1 MQFNRPVPGQSLTS
15 TPKGAPYERPPEIN
29 DPVKALDYHLDI
41 LDNPKAVEQA
51 MFMLEMGVDLSTL
64 VEGITRNAVIE
75 GMHSIDISLIV
86 APVIHEYL
94 KGYAD
99 SLDINYDEGFE
110 DKEQDERISYARN
123 EALALKFLSERKADF
138 DYDEEAG
145 LSKQEGMNFF
155 GPDGRI
161 RDNYIPKPEYKGK
174 MIDTDSPDYE
184 RMLKDDPVREAS
196 VEKPQGLMART

>member
-51 MFMLEMGVDLSTL
+51 MFMLEMGIDLSTL

-75 GMHSIDISLIV
+75 GIHSIDISLII

-99 SLDINYDEGFE
+99 SLDVNYDEGFE
-110 DKEQDERISYARN
+110 DKEENERISYARN
-123 EALALKFLSERKADF
+123 EALALKFLSER
-138 DYDEEAG
+138 
-145 LSKQEGMNFF
+145 QEGKGNMR
-155 GPDGRI
+155 DGERT
-161 RDNYIPKPEYKGK
+161 YFE
-174 MIDTDSPDYE
+174 DYE
-184 RMLKDDPVREAS
+184 TDEIDQDMVVTPEDIEIKKVIRKGQGEMAS
-196 VEKPQGLMART
+196 VEKPKGLMARA

>member
-75 GMHSIDISLIV
+75 GIHSIDISLII

-99 SLDINYDEGFE
+99 SLDVNYDEGFE
-110 DKEQDERISYARN
+110 DKEQDEKISYARN
-123 EALALKFLSERKADF
+123 EALALKFLSER
-138 DYDEEAG
+138 
-145 LSKQEGMNFF
+145 QEGKGNMR
-155 GPDGRI
+155 DGERT
-161 RDNYIPKPEYKGK
+161 YFE
-174 MIDTDSPDYE
+174 DYE
-184 RMLKDDPVREAS
+184 TDEIDQDMVVTPEDIEIKKVIREGQGDMAS

>member
-51 MFMLEMGVDLSTL
+51 MFMLEMGIDLSTL

-99 SLDINYDEGFE
+99 SFEIDYDEGFE
-110 DKEQDERISYARN
+110 DKEENERISYARN
-123 EALALKFLSERKADF
+123 EALALKFLSER
-138 DYDEEAG
+138 
-145 LSKQEGMNFF
+145 QEGKGNMR
-155 GPDGRI
+155 DGERT
-161 RDNYIPKPEYKGK
+161 YFE
-174 MIDTDSPDYE
+174 DYE
-184 RMLKDDPVREAS
+184 TDEIDQDMVVTPEDIEIKKVIREGQGDMAS
-196 VEKPQGLMART
+196 VEKPKGLMARA

>member
-51 MFMLEMGVDLSTL
+51 MFMLEMGIDLSTL

-75 GMHSIDISLIV
+75 GMHSIDISLII

-99 SLDINYDEGFE
+99 SLGVKYDEGFE
-110 DKEQDERISYARN
+110 DKGEDERVSYARN
-123 EALALKFLSERKADF
+123 EMLARKFLAERQELDNTT
-138 DYDEEAG
+138 EENN
-145 LSKQEGMNFF
+145 LNLMQE
-155 GPDGRI
+155 D
-161 RDNYIPKPEYKGK
+161 PKPEMMEEE
-174 MIDTDSPDYE
+174 MIMPES
-184 RMLKDDPVREAS
+184 
-196 VEKPQGLMART
+196 KPQGLMART

>member
-51 MFMLEMGVDLSTL
+51 MFMLEMGIDLSTL

-99 SLDINYDEGFE
+99 SFEIDYDEGFE
-110 DKEQDERISYARN
+110 DKEENERISYARN
-123 EALALKFLSERKADF
+123 EALALKFLSER
-138 DYDEEAG
+138 
-145 LSKQEGMNFF
+145 QEGKGNMR
-155 GPDGRI
+155 DGERT
-161 RDNYIPKPEYKGK
+161 YFE
-174 MIDTDSPDYE
+174 DYE
-184 RMLKDDPVREAS
+184 TDEIDKDMVVTPEDIEIKKVIREGQGDMAS

>member
-64 VEGITRNAVIE
+64 VEGITRNAVVE

-99 SLDINYDEGFE
+99 SLGVKYDEGFE
-110 DKEQDERISYARN
+110 DKGEDERVSYARN
-123 EALALKFLSERKADF
+123 EMLARKFLAER
-138 DYDEEAG
+138 
-145 LSKQEGMNFF
+145 QEGEGNMR
-155 GPDGRI
+155 DGERT
-161 RDNYIPKPEYKGK
+161 YFE
-174 MIDTDSPDYE
+174 DYE
-184 RMLKDDPVREAS
+184 TDEIDQDMVVTPEDIEIKKVIREGQGDMAS
-196 VEKPQGLMART
+196 VEKPKGLMART

>member
-75 GMHSIDISLIV
+75 GIHSIDISLIV

-99 SLDINYDEGFE
+99 SFEIDYDEGFE
-110 DKEQDERISYARN
+110 DKEENERISYARN
-123 EALALKFLSERKADF
+123 EALALKFLSER
-138 DYDEEAG
+138 
-145 LSKQEGMNFF
+145 QEGEGNMR
-155 GPDGRI
+155 DGERT
-161 RDNYIPKPEYKGK
+161 YFE
-174 MIDTDSPDYE
+174 DYE
-184 RMLKDDPVREAS
+184 TDEIDKDMVVTPEDIEIKKVIREGQGDMAS
-196 VEKPQGLMART
+196 IKKPQGLMART

>member
-51 MFMLEMGVDLSTL
+51 MFMLEMGIDLSTL

-75 GMHSIDISLIV
+75 GIHSIDISLII

-99 SLDINYDEGFE
+99 SLDVNYDEGFE
-110 DKEQDERISYARN
+110 DKEENERISYARN
-123 EALALKFLSERKADF
+123 EALALKFLSER
-138 DYDEEAG
+138 
-145 LSKQEGMNFF
+145 QEGEGNMR
-155 GPDGRI
+155 DGERT
-161 RDNYIPKPEYKGK
+161 YFE
-174 MIDTDSPDYE
+174 DYE
-184 RMLKDDPVREAS
+184 TDEIDQDMVVTPEDIEIKKVIREGQGDMAS
-196 VEKPQGLMART
+196 VEKPKGLMARA

>member
-1 MQFNRPVPGQSLTS
+1 MQFDRPIPGQSLTS

-99 SLDINYDEGFE
+99 SLGIKYDEGFE
-110 DKEQDERISYARN
+110 DKGEDERVSYARN
-123 EALALKFLSERKADF
+123 EMLARKFLAERQELDNTT
-138 DYDEEAG
+138 EENN
-145 LSKQEGMNFF
+145 LNLMQE
-155 GPDGRI
+155 D
-161 RDNYIPKPEYKGK
+161 PKPE
-174 MIDTDSPDYE
+174 MIEEEMIMPES
-184 RMLKDDPVREAS
+184 
-196 VEKPQGLMART
+196 KPQGLMART

>member
-64 VEGITRNAVIE
+64 VEGMLRSAVME
-75 GMHSIDISLIV
+75 GIHSIDISLIV

-99 SLDINYDEGFE
+99 SFEINYDEGFE

-123 EALALKFLSERKADF
+123 EMLARKFLAER
-138 DYDEEAG
+138 
-145 LSKQEGMNFF
+145 QEGEGNMR
-155 GPDGRI
+155 DGERT
-161 RDNYIPKPEYKGK
+161 YFE
-174 MIDTDSPDYE
+174 DYE
-184 RMLKDDPVREAS
+184 TDEIDQDMVVTPEDIEIKKVIREGQGDMAS
-196 VEKPQGLMART
+196 VEKPKGLMARA

>member
-64 VEGITRNAVIE
+64 VEGITRNAVME
-75 GMHSIDISLIV
+75 GIHSIDISLII

-99 SLDINYDEGFE
+99 SLDVNYDEGFE
-110 DKEQDERISYARN
+110 DKEENERISYARN
-123 EALALKFLSERKADF
+123 EALALKFLSER
-138 DYDEEAG
+138 
-145 LSKQEGMNFF
+145 QEGKGNMR
-155 GPDGRI
+155 DGERT
-161 RDNYIPKPEYKGK
+161 YFE
-174 MIDTDSPDYE
+174 DYE
-184 RMLKDDPVREAS
+184 TDEIDQDMVVTPEDIEIKKVIRKGQGDMAS
-196 VEKPQGLMART
+196 VEKPKGLMARA

>member
-51 MFMLEMGVDLSTL
+51 MFMLEMGIDLSTL

-75 GMHSIDISLIV
+75 GIHSIDISLII

-99 SLDINYDEGFE
+99 SLDVNYDEGFE
-110 DKEQDERISYARN
+110 DKEENERISYARN
-123 EALALKFLSERKADF
+123 EALALKFLSER
-138 DYDEEAG
+138 
-145 LSKQEGMNFF
+145 QEGKGNMR
-155 GPDGRI
+155 DGERT
-161 RDNYIPKPEYKGK
+161 YFE
-174 MIDTDSPDYE
+174 DYE
-184 RMLKDDPVREAS
+184 TDEIDQDMVVTPEDIEIKKVIREGQGDMAS
-196 VEKPQGLMART
+196 VEKPKGLMARA